1 MHTLSRGDRIQPGHY
16 AVYARFAR
24 SLLLRNTAGHTVFV
38 VDRSIGPG
46 PLNLVVSDPHVY
58 VSAETFRISRH
69 DPAPRFDSRLPKRAP
84 DTIRRLQAVLRSTL
98 ARHAPPESLV
108 SLFFPTPALPRQQH
122 SRDLLFR
129 RAFSQIAAGRLA
141 SGIRIIRGCGT
152 GLTPSGDDFL
162 CGWMLACRLL
172 RRPALAG
179 VILPLALSTNPVS
192 NAFLELSAAGRVHLA
207 MQRLLEAPSLPR
219 AKAVCT
225 FGHTSGADLLCGLL
239 WGLDFPPLPEPFCLP
254 RQHPPHQ
261 QAQPNP
267 VPPETLQ
274 RVARNEPHQK
284 PDGQPRHEERNH
296 QPNRIRRHIRT
307 AEAIPTL
314 GQIVDP
320 GQQQQRHRREKGI
333 LRCGLPPQPHQ
344 PPAQD
349 RRHRPRRPG
358 HHRETLE

>member
-1 MHTLSRGDRIQPGHY
+1 MHTLSRGDRIRPGHY

-58 VSAETFRISRH
+58 VPAETLRISRH

-108 SLFFPTPALPRQQH
+108 SLFFPTPSLPRQQH

-179 VILPLALSTNPVS
+179 VILPLALGTNPVS

-207 MQRLLEAPSLPR
+207 MQRLMQAPSLPR

-225 FGHTSGADLLCGLL
+225 FGHSSGADLLCGLL
-239 WGLDFPPLPEPFCLP
+239 WGLDFSPSPGTLLP
-254 RQHPPHQ
+254 
-261 QAQPNP
+261 
-267 VPPETLQ
+267 T
-274 RVARNEPHQK
+274 
-284 PDGQPRHEERNH
+284 
-296 QPNRIRRHIRT
+296 
-307 AEAIPTL
+307 
-314 GQIVDP
+314 
-320 GQQQQRHRREKGI
+320 
-333 LRCGLPPQPHQ
+333 
-344 PPAQD
+344 PPAPTTPAGSAQSGTT
-349 RRHRPRRPG
+349 RNPPACG
-358 HHRETLE
+358 AK